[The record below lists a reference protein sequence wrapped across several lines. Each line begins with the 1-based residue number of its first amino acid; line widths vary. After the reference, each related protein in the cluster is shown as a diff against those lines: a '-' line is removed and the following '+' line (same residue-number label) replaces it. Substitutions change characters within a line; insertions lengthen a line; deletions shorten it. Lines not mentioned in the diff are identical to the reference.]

1 MQTININKV
10 KATMRR
16 KATATVTVE
25 GDDGELQTLE
35 LTIFYRG
42 LTLDDTGQFTDLEK
56 LEGEEARNAEVKR
69 QLAFMVEEIPN
80 FVGDD
85 GLPVATD
92 VEFFSELEVTYLNAI
107 SEAIT
112 EHRSLPTKPSAS

>member
-10 KATMRR
+10 NATMRR
-16 KATATVTVE
+16 KATATITVE
-25 GDDGELQTLE
+25 GDNGERQALE

-56 LEGEEARNAEVKR
+56 LENEQERNAEVKR

-92 VEFFSELEVTYLNAI
+92 VEFFSKLEVTYLNAI
-107 SEAIT
+107 SAAIT